1 MFTRIPTT
9 CVNTKSWPTLNEPC
23 EEYIAIFLPCT
34 NSNKEKLGLK
44 MKGTGKRERIKL
56 KNTEMDLFFKRGA
69 CAPNVTRF
77 QGL

>member
-1 MFTRIPTT
+1 
-9 CVNTKSWPTLNEPC
+9 
-23 EEYIAIFLPCT
+23 
-34 NSNKEKLGLK
+34 